1 MPKPTK
7 MIIDTDPG
15 VDDAMAILYAA
26 HDPAIELIGL
36 TTVFGNVPVQKAT
49 RNAMR
54 LCNLAS
60 LDISVAEGA
69 GKPSVVA
76 PLDPAEAARIHGVE
90 GFGPVPPETPQR
102 TPAQEDAADFMA
114 SMARRYPGEVTLCA
128 IGPITNVAEALRGH
142 PDFASNIAR
151 IVFMGGAAK
160 VPGNVTPY
168 AEANTYQD
176 PHALAEVLASGVP
189 TLMVGLDVT
198 MQTTGSRAD
207 FAALAIRH
215 PHHGGFLEKASDD
228 YIGIYEERGLS
239 GCGLHD
245 PAALIA
251 CVAPDLFEIAE
262 VPLSVVLEGEEMGR
276 TMPGAGPTTAV
287 CEGIDA
293 QQLKE
298 RFFSMFG

>member
-26 HDPAIELIGL
+26 HDTSIELLGL
-36 TTVFGNVPVQKAT
+36 TTVFGNVPVEKAT
-49 RNAMR
+49 RNALR
-54 LCNLAS
+54 LCDLAD
-60 LDISVAEGA
+60 LEIPVAEGA
-69 GKPSVVA
+69 AKPSVFA
-76 PLDPAEAARIHGVE
+76 PLDPAEAARIHGAE

-102 TPAQEDAADFMA
+102 TPTEEDAADFMA

-128 IGPITNVAEALRGH
+128 IGPITNVAEALRRH
-142 PDFASNIAR
+142 ADFVDNIAK
-151 IVFMGGAAK
+151 IIFMGGAAY

-198 MQTTGSRAD
+198 MQTTGSRDD
-207 FAALAIRH
+207 FAELARRH
-215 PHHGGFLEKASDD
+215 PDHGGFLERASDA
-228 YIGIYEERGLS
+228 YIGIYEARGLT

-245 PAALIA
+245 PAAVIA
-251 CVAPDLFEIAE
+251 CVKPDLFEITQE
-262 VPLSVVLEGEEMGR
+262 PLSVVLDGEQVGR
-276 TMPGAGPTTAV
+276 TLPGHGSEAQICRGV
-287 CEGIDA
+287 DA
-293 QQLKE
+293 PKLKK

>member
-26 HDPAIELIGL
+26 HDPAIELLGL

-49 RNAMR
+49 RNALR
-54 LCNLAS
+54 LCDLAG
-60 LDISVAEGA
+60 LDIPVAEGA
-69 GKPSVVA
+69 ARPSVVA
-76 PLDPAEAARIHGVE
+76 PLDPAEAARIHGAE
-90 GFGPVPPETPQR
+90 GFGPVPPQTPQR
-102 TPAQEDAADFMA
+102 TPTPEDAADFMA
-114 SMARRYPGEVTLCA
+114 SMARRYRGEVTLCA
-128 IGPITNVAEALRGH
+128 IGPITNVAEALRRH
-142 PDFASNIAR
+142 PDFAANIAK
-151 IVFMGGAAK
+151 IVFMGGAAQ

-176 PHALAEVLASGVP
+176 PHALAEVLASGIP

-207 FAALAIRH
+207 FAALAKRH
-215 PHHGGFLEKASDD
+215 PDHCGFLQRPSDE
-228 YIGIYEERGLS
+228 YIGIYEERGLP

-245 PAALIA
+245 PAAVIA
-251 CVAPDLFEIAE
+251 CVAPDLFNTSKI
-262 VPLSVVLEGEEMGR
+262 PLSVVLKGPEIGR
-276 TMPGAGPTTAV
+276 TLPGVGATTAV
-287 CEGIDA
+287 CAGVDA
-293 QQLKE
+293 QQLEE